1 MATDVKQGNTSN
13 DIFMRV
19 REAAEILGV
28 SQQTVTRMCRDGEFA
43 AVKLRSTW
51 RINRAAFMR
60 QVGLA

>member
-1 MATDVKQGNTSN
+1 MKNTGNRGNMSA
-13 DIFMRV
+13 DLFMRV
-19 REAAEILGV
+19 GEAAEILGV

-51 RINRAAFMR
+51 RINREAFMR